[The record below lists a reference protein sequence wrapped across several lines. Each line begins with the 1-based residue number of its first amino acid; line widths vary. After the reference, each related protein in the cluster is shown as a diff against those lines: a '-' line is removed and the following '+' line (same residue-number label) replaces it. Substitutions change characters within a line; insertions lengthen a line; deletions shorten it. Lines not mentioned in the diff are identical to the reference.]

1 MFTSRSR
8 PAPTSTEPAEPLFP
22 AAPATRESP
31 DRDAAAAPPEDAGPH
46 PGGERGAGGAA
57 PTAGEPRDD
66 APPDGAPPDD
76 APPTASG
83 GRFDDAL
90 FDAPRPTD
98 RGASERQSA
107 DGDEAPRR
115 DVGDTHA
122 DAPPSPNG
130 DDTSVGGEVVVSD
143 IPPAE
148 HPTSD
153 DIAALTSELTR
164 LAAEADERPWDEP
177 QPWVGHTDDLDRP
190 PPPPAAVPHVPVTEH
205 PPAAVHDAHD
215 GSRVTVT
222 GTSDE
227 GHLVVRVDPPAPG
240 AAPPDPAALPD
251 DDAGAER
258 PTPEHRDEPSPTG
271 VHAAAHERGA
281 EGPRTRVHDERLD
294 NRPGPIRLSPSE
306 AVALAE
312 QGPDAL
318 RRERPRSSA

>member
-1 MFTSRSR
+1 MSTE
-8 PAPTSTEPAEPLFP
+8 TEPAEPLFP
-22 AAPATRESP
+22 AAPATQETS
-31 DRDAAAAPPEDAGPH
+31 DRDAAAAPPEDARPH
-46 PGGERGAGGAA
+46 AGGERGADDTA
-57 PTAGEPRDD
+57 PTGGEPRDD
-66 APPDGAPPDD
+66 APPDD
-76 APPTASG
+76 APPAASG

-98 RGASERQSA
+98 RGASERRSA
-107 DGDEAPRR
+107 DRDESPRR
-115 DVGDTHA
+115 DAGDTHV
-122 DAPPSPNG
+122 DAPPSPGG
-130 DDTSVGGEVVVSD
+130 DDAPVGGEVVVSD

-177 QPWVGHTDDLDRP
+177 QPWVGHTDDLDHP
-190 PPPPAAVPHVPVTEH
+190 PSPAAAPHVPVTEH

-227 GHLVVRVDPPAPG
+227 GHLVVRVEPPAPDG
-240 AAPPDPAALPD
+240 APDPAALPD

-258 PTPEHRDEPSPTG
+258 PTPASRDEPSPTG

-318 RRERPRSSA
+318 RRERPRSA